1 MNCSMRSRRR
11 SLFPENPSVI
21 RPVRRSAAIDRIAS
35 EFLVPSSRPTPR
47 ILVAPDSLK
56 ESLDA
61 AAAAEAIERGVRIAC
76 PEASVRLVPLADG
89 GEGTLDAM
97 SRAMPEI
104 ELRGVAVVGP
114 RPDRPPRRARWGLSA
129 DRRRAIVELA
139 EAAGLAGMPA
149 ADRDPCETGTH
160 GVGELLEHARGAL
173 DTTGSE
179 SVEILLALGGSATVD
194 GGIGLARA
202 IGIEIL
208 GPSGPVDRPLVG
220 ADLESI
226 EGVRIEPELRAKWAD
241 VRLRILNDVGNPA
254 WGPDGAARIYGPQ
267 KGAGPMAV
275 ERLDRGIRHWCHV
288 LESTFGLELDGP
300 GFGAAGGV
308 VLGLV
313 PLLAGAGEDGDAV
326 LRRHLHSG
334 FELVSDLVR
343 LEEKIVAADL
353 VVTSEGRLDG
363 QSFMGKG
370 VGRLLELAESHGVPI
385 VAVPGSVE
393 GLDERLG
400 RRFAEVV
407 SLEETV
413 GVTDA
418 RRRPAEAIALSA
430 AEAVGRWCARPG

>member
-1 MNCSMRSRRR
+1 M
-11 SLFPENPSVI
+11 
-21 RPVRRSAAIDRIAS
+21 IDRIAS
-35 EFLVPSSRPTPR
+35 EFLVPSSRPMPR

-61 AAAAEAIERGVRIAC
+61 AAAAQAIERGVRIAC
-76 PEASVRLVPLADG
+76 PEASVQLVPLADG
-89 GEGTLDAM
+89 GEGTLDAI

-104 ELRGVAVVGP
+104 ELRDVAVVGP

-149 ADRDPCETGTH
+149 GDRDPCETGTH
-160 GVGELLEHARGAL
+160 GVGELLEHARTAL
-173 DTTGSE
+173 DTAGSRP
-179 SVEILLALGGSATVD
+179 VEILLALGGSATVD

-202 IGIEIL
+202 VGIEIL

-226 EGVRIEPELRAKWAD
+226 EGVRVDPELRAKWAD
-241 VRLRILNDVGNPA
+241 IRLRILNDVGNPA

-267 KGAGPMAV
+267 KGADPMAV
-275 ERLDRGIRHWCHV
+275 ERLDRGIRHWSRV

-300 GFGAAGGV
+300 GLGAAGGV

-313 PLLAGAGEDGDAV
+313 PLLAGDGEEGDVV

-343 LEEKIVAADL
+343 LKEKVAAADL

-400 RRFAEVV
+400 RRFTEVV
-407 SLEETV
+407 SLEDTV

-418 RRRPAEAIALSA
+418 RSRPAEAITLAA
-430 AEAVGRWCARPG
+430 AEAVGRWCDRRG